1 MGLPLFFSRLN
12 LEDVFPKK
20 LLASQLEWKWS
31 ITKKKNSPQEARF
44 PFAVEC
50 FCLLWLRYS
59 TLAFFSTCPDFSENE
74 RSISVSKEGS
84 FGLPKNFSMRLCKA
98 QVCSRF
104 WNLGKASWRCS
115 SFQAKHDSGF
125 GLTFCEHCKV
135 HQKEKKRSRV
145 EFNSFV
151 SVSKKTYCCSKLQA
165 SKGKFIVV

>member
-1 MGLPLFFSRLN
+1 MFLFTLTSLF
-12 LEDVFPKK
+12 
-20 LLASQLEWKWS
+20 
-31 ITKKKNSPQEARF
+31 
-44 PFAVEC
+44 
-50 FCLLWLRYS
+50 YS
-59 TLAFFSTCPDFSENE
+59 SFLSTCPDFSENE

-151 SVSKKTYCCSKLQA
+151 SVSKKH
-165 SKGKFIVV
+165 IVARNFKPQKENPSWFNVTLKDGPHLCTGGECRFFFSLKMQNFGIGVS

>member
-1 MGLPLFFSRLN
+1 MKVEHHQEEKLPTRSPFSLCCGMFLFTLTSLF
-12 LEDVFPKK
+12 
-20 LLASQLEWKWS
+20 
-31 ITKKKNSPQEARF
+31 
-44 PFAVEC
+44 
-50 FCLLWLRYS
+50 YS
-59 TLAFFSTCPDFSENE
+59 SFFSTCPDFSENE

-84 FGLPKNFSMRLCKA
+84 FGLPKNFSVRLCKA

-135 HQKEKKRSRV
+135 HQKEKKRSHV

-151 SVSKKTYCCSKLQA
+151 SVSKKTHCCSKLQA